1 MLDNIVVADLSIM
14 LALMAGRNV
23 KETTEVV
30 QTGQVGVIDLER
42 QLGEASP

>member
-1 MLDNIVVADLSIM
+1 MLNSIVVADLSIM

-30 QTGQVGVIDLER
+30 QTGQVSIIN
-42 QLGEASP
+42 QC